1 MTLHGVPQMNA
12 RTEAVAAIYRGAPT
26 ARENLLA
33 SGAQWIVLGPMER
46 TAFPDLDSRFIAELS
61 TLVAATADW
70 ELRRVHAPTASP
82 SG

>member
-1 MTLHGVPQMNA
+1 
-12 RTEAVAAIYRGAPT
+12 
-26 ARENLLA
+26 
-33 SGAQWIVLGPMER
+33 MER
-46 TAFPDLDSRFIAELS
+46 AAFPELDSRFIAELS